1 MTSDG
6 QGPGARTRRAAEA
19 ARLGITPDELRQ
31 RRVDEDRANLE
42 RKAAEAGVPVD
53 RYLKARRK
61 QRNQSKRTKR

>member
-1 MTSDG
+1 MAKD
-6 QGPGARTRRAAEA
+6 PEREARRAAEA
-19 ARLGITPDELRQ
+19 ARLGITTEELRQ

-61 QRNQSKRTKR
+61 QRNQAKRAKR